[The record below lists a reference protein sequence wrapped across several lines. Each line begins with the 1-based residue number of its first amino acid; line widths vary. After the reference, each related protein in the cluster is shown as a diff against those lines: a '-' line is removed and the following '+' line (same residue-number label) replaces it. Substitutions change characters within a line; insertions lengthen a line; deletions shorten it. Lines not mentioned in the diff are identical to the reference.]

1 MNPSSTQ
8 KLGGVALVAGAV
20 LFAVYSV
27 LFPALLP
34 VSEAGRDFTV
44 VVLSPAWG
52 PLALTAFAGILL
64 MMGGFAAVYTRL
76 GAEGGWAGLG
86 GFLLVEVAYLFQA
99 AKVSWEFCLY
109 RAIAR
114 YAPAA
119 PLLRD
124 RVLLHDGA
132 VVAFRVAA
140 SGTIFVGISLYCF
153 ALVRSKAFPKAGG
166 ALVFAGAILYGLGPV
181 LGVWAWIAGVFV
193 LAAGCLVL
201 GVTLLRV
208 RDA

>member
-1 MNPSSTQ
+1 MKPATIQ
-8 KLGGVALVAGAV
+8 RLGGAALVAGAA

-27 LFPALLP
+27 FFPALLP
-34 VSEAGRDFTV
+34 ISEAGRDFTV
-44 VVLSPAWG
+44 IILNPAWG

-64 MMGGFAAVYTRL
+64 MMAGFAAVYARL
-76 GAEGGWAGLG
+76 GVDGGWTGLG
-86 GFLLVEVAYLFQA
+86 GFLLLEVAYLLQA
-99 AKVSWEFCLY
+99 AKVTWEFCLY

-124 RVLLHDGA
+124 RSLLRDGD
-132 VVAFRVAA
+132 VVAFRAVASA
-140 SGTIFVGISLYCF
+140 TIFVGILLFCF
-153 ALVRSKAFPKAGG
+153 ALMRSKAFPKPGG
-166 ALVFAGAILYGLGPV
+166 ALVLAGAVLYGLGPV
-181 LGVWAWIAGVFV
+181 LGIWAMVAGIFI
-193 LAAGCLVL
+193 LASGCFVL